1 MLRYLLKRLFLLAPT
16 LLAAL
21 VLTFGLS
28 RLVPGDPVQEA
39 NAEESDRFPK
49 TEAEQ
54 LRIYRSKASRL
65 GLDKPVF
72 YFSFQP
78 AAYPDTLYRIPFRER
93 REIMLELLRKNG
105 NWRAVEQYYT
115 AISAVKKS
123 FQRIGNRRAGSEAR
137 SSLAQTVNTLQFTT
151 DFVEAKTL
159 IKKMG
164 GLIKQDSLLQQQTSV
179 SYPHL
184 HQSFQNLLAHPQKA
198 KLYRPALVWHGFDNQ
213 FHHTFIGYLKG
224 NLGHSYED
232 DRPVAAKIGHA
243 LSWTLGIIIVALP
256 LAYLFA
262 ILLGVRMAVN
272 KGSRFDR
279 RANGLLFGLYAMP
292 ALWVALVLLVVFT
305 NPDWGMN
312 FVTITG
318 MMDLDEHTTWSTWIR
333 VCFRQLTIPILCLIY
348 PAMTT
353 LTRQMRS
360 AMIEALSQDFVRTAR
375 AKGIPEKEVIWKHAF
390 PNAAF
395 PLITSLASLLPE
407 MVAGSILVESIFNIP
422 GMGLLLVH
430 AMGGQDWPV
439 VFGIMLLST
448 LLSVIVLV
456 LIDLAYAWLDP
467 RVRFN
472 SSTSANS

>member
-1 MLRYLLKRLFLLAPT
+1 MLRYLLKRLLLLAPT

-39 NAEESDRFPK
+39 DAEEADRFPK
-49 TEAEQ
+49 TEAEL
-54 LRIYRSKASRL
+54 LRMYRTKAARL

-78 AAYPDTLYRIPFRER
+78 AAYPDTMHRIPFRQR
-93 REIMLELLRKNG
+93 REVMFELLRKNG
-105 NWRAVEQYYT
+105 NWLAVEQYYT
-115 AISAVKKS
+115 AISALKKS

-137 SSLAQTVNTLQFTT
+137 SSLAQAINTLQFTT
-151 DFVEAKTL
+151 DFVETETL
-159 IKKMG
+159 IEKMR
-164 GLIKQDSLLQQQTSV
+164 GLIQQDSLLQQQTSL

-184 HQSFQNLLAHPQKA
+184 QESFQNLLAHPQKA
-198 KLYRPALVWHGFDNQ
+198 KLYRPTLVWHGFDNQ
-213 FHHTFIGYLKG
+213 FHHTFIGYLSG
-224 NLGHSYED
+224 NLGKSYMD
-232 DRPVAAKIGHA
+232 NRPVAVKIGRA

-318 MMDLDEHTTWSTWIR
+318 MMDLDKDTPWSTWIS
-333 VCFRQLTIPILCLIY
+333 VSLRQLTIPILCLIY
-348 PAMTT
+348 PAIAT
-353 LTRQMRS
+353 LTRQMRN
-360 AMIEALSQDFVRTAR
+360 AMIEALGQDFVRTAR
-375 AKGIPEKEVIWKHAF
+375 AKGIPENEVIWKHAF

-395 PLITSLASLLPE
+395 PLITSLGSLLPE

-430 AMGGQDWPV
+430 AMGSQDWPV

-448 LLSVIVLV
+448 VLSLVVLV
-456 LIDLAYAWLDP
+456 LIDLTYAWLDP

-472 SSTSANS
+472 LSSTTNS

>member
-1 MLRYLLKRLFLLAPT
+1 MLRYLLNRLLFLAPT

-28 RLVPGDPVQEA
+28 RLVPGDPVEEA
-39 NAEESDRFPK
+39 DAEESDRFPK
-49 TEAEQ
+49 TEAEL
-54 LRIYRSKASRL
+54 LRMYRTKAARL
-65 GLDKPVF
+65 GLDKPIF

-78 AAYPDTLYRIPFRER
+78 AAYPDTLHRIPFRAR

-105 NWRAVEQYYT
+105 NWSAVEEYYT
-115 AISAVKKS
+115 AISTVKKS
-123 FQRIGNRRAGSEAR
+123 FQQIGNRRAGSEAR
-137 SSLAQTVNTLQFTT
+137 SSLAQAINTLQFTT

-164 GLIKQDSLLQQQTSV
+164 GLIQQDSSLQQQTKL

-184 HQSFQNLLAHPQKA
+184 HQSFQDLLAHPQKA
-198 KLYRPALVWHGFDNQ
+198 KLYRPTLVWHGFDNQ

-224 NLGHSYED
+224 KLGKSYVD
-232 DRPVAAKIGHA
+232 DRPVAAKIGRA

-256 LAYLFA
+256 LAYLVA
-262 ILLGVRMAVN
+262 ILLGVHMAVN
-272 KGSRFDR
+272 KDSRFDR

-312 FVTITG
+312 FVSITG
-318 MMDLDEHTTWSTWIR
+318 MMDLDENTPWSTWIS
-333 VCFRQLTIPILCLIY
+333 VSLRQLTIPILCLIY
-348 PAMTT
+348 PAIAT
-353 LTRQMRS
+353 LTRQMRNT
-360 AMIEALSQDFVRTAR
+360 MIEALSQDFVRTAR
-375 AKGIPEKEVIWKHAF
+375 AKGLPENEVIWKHAF

-395 PLITSLASLLPE
+395 PLITSLGSLLPE
-407 MVAGSILVESIFNIP
+407 MVAGSILVESTFNIP

-430 AMGGQDWPV
+430 AMGSQDWPV

-448 LLSVIVLV
+448 LLSLVVLL
-456 LIDLAYAWLDP
+456 LIDLTYAWLDP

-472 SSTSANS
+472 LSTAPNS

>member
-1 MLRYLLKRLFLLAPT
+1 MFRYLLKRLLLLAPT

-39 NAEESDRFPK
+39 DAEESDRFPK
-49 TEAEQ
+49 TETEL
-54 LRIYRSKASRL
+54 LRMYRSKAARL

-78 AAYPDTLYRIPFRER
+78 AAYPDTLYLIPFRER
-93 REIMLELLRKNG
+93 REVILELLRQSG

-115 AISAVKKS
+115 AISTLKKS
-123 FQRIGNRRAGSEAR
+123 FQRIGSRRAGSEAR
-137 SSLAQTVNTLQFTT
+137 SSLAQAINTLQFTT
-151 DFVEAKTL
+151 DFVAAKTL
-159 IKKMG
+159 IEKMG
-164 GLIKQDSLLQQQTSV
+164 SLIKQDSLLQQQTNL
-179 SYPHL
+179 SYPQL
-184 HQSFQNLLAHPQKA
+184 HNSFQNLLAHPQKS
-198 KLYRPALVWHGFDNQ
+198 KLYRPTLVWHGFDNQ
-213 FHHTFIGYLKG
+213 FHHTLIGYLKG
-224 NLGHSYED
+224 NLGNSYVD
-232 DRPVAAKIGHA
+232 DRPVVAKIGRA
-243 LSWTLGIIIVALP
+243 LSWTLGIIVVALP
-256 LAYLFA
+256 LAYLLA

-318 MMDLDEHTTWSTWIR
+318 MMDLDKDTPWSTWIS
-333 VCFRQLTIPILCLIY
+333 VSLRQLTIPVLCLIY
-348 PAMTT
+348 PALAT

-375 AKGIPEKEVIWKHAF
+375 AKGVPENEVIWKHAF

-407 MVAGSILVESIFNIP
+407 MVGGSILVESIFNIP

-430 AMGGQDWPV
+430 AMGAQDWPV

-448 LLSVIVLV
+448 LLSVVVLV
-456 LIDLAYAWLDP
+456 LIDLTYAWLDP

-472 SSTSANS
+472 RSTTASS